1 MSNSRVCWEKP
12 PAADRRRA
20 ACYPAFRRRAW
31 GRVSPGGSALP
42 EQFDFE
48 GALREFC
55 RAWSEAVGRRSPI
68 VGGRLFHKTVNTQVT
83 GGDVFAITF
92 SPQGADMR
100 KGSDPAAAA
109 TLAMSEE
116 DWRNVL
122 AGRYG
127 VWSVQLASRQRPVL
141 EEDALLRQLGL
152 IMQSFALRK

>member
-1 MSNSRVCWEKP
+1 M
-12 PAADRRRA
+12 
-20 ACYPAFRRRAW
+20 
-31 GRVSPGGSALP
+31 P

-55 RAWSEAVGRRSPI
+55 RAWSEAVDRRSPI
-68 VGGRLFHKTVNTQVT
+68 VGGRLFHKTVNCQVT
-83 GGDVFAITF
+83 GGDTFAITF

-152 IMQSFALRK
+152 IMQSFALRPDGRPSGRK